1 MWDFMVFL
9 VTGTNTI
16 SQARTR
22 GATVLVSGESIL
34 EYKRSVLEFEKSQYS
49 PVRLEQAML
58 VYSSLLHVYGTWLML
73 YIFLSNTLLV
83 CYKFKGLPVCDDASN
98 SERTSYHNS

>member
-9 VTGTNTI
+9 VTGTNTV
-16 SQARTR
+16 SQAQAR

-58 VYSSLLHVYGTWLML
+58 DWSRRN
-73 YIFLSNTLLV
+73 LS
-83 CYKFKGLPVCDDASN
+83 PPI
-98 SERTSYHNS
+98 